1 MCKNS
6 DAQHVHRS
14 SQRISPGPTTFRAAG
29 DNPVTTSQPAS
40 PSIAKPGAS
49 RNARRHARF
58 APNQTPP
65 IERTAPPLPASG
77 SWQPIR
83 TRLPSGTP
91 HPSGTSLADGFT
103 VRVQWSLLSQ
113 RDLPTCSDSPGS
125 THAVA
130 PHRARLETTPRQF
143 DHLCNWA
150 PSTMPRLPPTPRP
163 PPRPTTRC
171 AAHCVAN
178 AVPTSC
184 RSVPTIAIASPEG
197 WYSDYG
203 GSPPPTRR
211 TRTKSYTPGSTKCT
225 FSTSLRSTVD
235 GFRLP
240 QYGLKERSCV
250 RRW

>member
-1 MCKNS
+1 M
-6 DAQHVHRS
+6 
-14 SQRISPGPTTFRAAG
+14 PAG
-29 DNPVTTSQPAS
+29 MP
-40 PSIAKPGAS
+40 
-49 RNARRHARF
+49 RF

-65 IERTAPPLPASG
+65 IQRTAPPLPASG

-83 TRLPSGTP
+83 TRLASGTP
-91 HPSGTSLADGFT
+91 HPSGTSSADGFT
-103 VRVQWSLLSQ
+103 VRVQSSLLSQ
-113 RDLPTCSDSPGS
+113 RDLPTGSDSPGS

-178 AVPTSC
+178 AVATWC
-184 RSVPTIAIASPEG
+184 RSVPPLAMASPEG

-203 GSPPPTRR
+203 RSPPPTHR

-225 FSTSLRSTVD
+225 FSTTPAFGCGWIPTPPVRTEGTQLRATLVT
-235 GFRLP
+235 G
-240 QYGLKERSCV
+240 G
-250 RRW
+250 